1 MTCMEAFFLLSISA
15 AVVCFVLF
23 VLAAIGEWIWG
34 E

>member
-1 MTCMEAFFLLSISA
+1 MTGLEAVFLFSIGA
-15 AVVCFVLF
+15 VVVCFVLL